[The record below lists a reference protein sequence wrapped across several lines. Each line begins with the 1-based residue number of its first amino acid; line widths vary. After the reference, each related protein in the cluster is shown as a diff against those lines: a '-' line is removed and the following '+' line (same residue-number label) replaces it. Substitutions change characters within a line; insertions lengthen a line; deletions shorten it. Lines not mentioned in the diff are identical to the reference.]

1 MRQSHRKRD
10 MTLTIKN
17 RLYILSFIPLLL
29 MAIGMMSV
37 TYMKSTELTAQQV
50 ESTRSNM
57 MAMKEKELKAYLQMA
72 QSSISPF
79 LERGATLE
87 EALPTLRTLEY
98 GESGYIFG
106 YDSKGV
112 RVVVGQNT
120 DGIGKNYYDLQ
131 DKKGNYLIRDLI
143 KNSKL
148 GEFTT
153 YYFPKLGQSEAL
165 PKLSYSIF
173 IPQWDLMLGTGFYTD
188 DIDAVIAEMKES
200 SNAALQ
206 SSLTAI
212 ALFCGLIA
220 VVVAVFAVAVNRTI
234 MKPLEQFD
242 RSISAFASGEADL
255 TARME
260 TFKAPE
266 FTKLSENFNAFVAS
280 LQTIIRS
287 VSDVGQQVV
296 SETSSMSSRA
306 AQVDELATGQREET
320 EQVATAMT
328 EMTTTAQ
335 EISSNA
341 SQAADSAKLAENN
354 AKEAQQIVNA
364 AADSVAGLASE
375 VSEANTVVSR
385 LEGDVQNISSSLAV
399 IQDIAEQTNLL
410 ALNAAIEAARAGEQG
425 RGFAVV
431 ADEVRKLASRTQES
445 TGDIHKMIE
454 QLKAAS
460 DAAVK
465 AMDSSQ
471 NRSAQTV
478 EEANAAAAALAK
490 IQESIDTIMDMNS
503 LIATAT
509 EQQNIVGQEISQR
522 IVVISDQSS
531 QSASLANQNRAGSQN
546 LNNRANELYHLV
558 DRFTV

>member
-1 MRQSHRKRD
+1 

-87 EALPTLRTLEY
+87 EALPTLKTLEY

-220 VVVAVFAVAVNRTI
+220 GVVAVFAVAVNRTI

>member
-1 MRQSHRKRD
+1 

-37 TYMKSTELTAQQV
+37 TYMKSTELTEQQV

-72 QSSISPF
+72 YSSISPF
-79 LERGATLE
+79 LDRGATLE

-112 RVVVGQNT
+112 RVVVGQSE
-120 DGIGKNYYDLQ
+120 DGIGNNYYDLQ
-131 DKKGNYLIRDLI
+131 DKQGNYLIRDLI
-143 KNSKL
+143 KNAKL

-153 YYFPKLGQSEAL
+153 YYFPKPGQSVAL
-165 PKLSYSIF
+165 PKLSYSVF
-173 IPQWDLMLGTGFYTD
+173 VPQWDLMLGTGFYTD

-212 ALFCGLIA
+212 AMFCGLIA
-220 VVVAVFAVAVNRTI
+220 LVVAVFAVAVNRTI
-234 MKPLEQFD
+234 MQPLEQFD

-260 TFKAPE
+260 AFKAPE
-266 FTKLSENFNAFVAS
+266 FTRLSENFNAFVAS

-296 SETSSMSSRA
+296 SETTSMSSRA
-306 AQVDELATGQREET
+306 AQVDEIATGQREET

-335 EISSNA
+335 EISGNA
-341 SQAADSAKLAENN
+341 SQAADSAKQAENN

-364 AADSVAGLASE
+364 AANSVAGLASE

-445 TGDIHKMIE
+445 TGDIHKMIQ

-490 IQESIDTIMDMNS
+490 IQASIDTIMDMNS

-531 QSASLANQNRAGSQN
+531 QSASLANQNRTGSQN

>member
-1 MRQSHRKRD
+1 

-29 MAIGMMSV
+29 MAISMMSV
-37 TYMKSTELTAQQV
+37 TYMKSTELTAEQV

-72 QSSISPF
+72 KSSITPF
-79 LERGATLE
+79 LENGSTLK
-87 EALPTLRTLEY
+87 EALPTLKTLEY

-112 RVVVGQNT
+112 RVVFGQNN

-173 IPQWDLMLGTGFYTD
+173 VPQWDLMLGTGFYTD
-188 DIDAVIAEMKES
+188 DIDAIIAEMKES

-206 SSLTAI
+206 SSLKAI
-212 ALFCGLIA
+212 AIFCGLIA
-220 VVVAVFAVAVNRTI
+220 LVVAVFAVAVNRTI
-234 MKPLEQFD
+234 MQPLEQFD
-242 RSISAFASGEADL
+242 RSINAFASGKADL

-287 VSDVGQQVV
+287 VSEVGQQVV

-341 SQAADSAKLAENN
+341 SQAADSAKLAEGK

-375 VSEANTVVSR
+375 VSEANAVVSR
-385 LEGDVQNISSSLAV
+385 LEDDVQNISSSLAV

-531 QSASLANQNRAGSQN
+531 QSASLANQNRDGSQN

-558 DRFTV
+558 GRFTV

>member
-1 MRQSHRKRD
+1 

-72 QSSISPF
+72 QSSVSPF

-220 VVVAVFAVAVNRTI
+220 VIVAVFAVAVNRTI

-341 SQAADSAKLAENN
+341 SQAADSAKLAESN

>member
-1 MRQSHRKRD
+1 

-72 QSSISPF
+72 YSSISPF
-79 LERGATLE
+79 LDKGATLE
-87 EALPTLRTLEY
+87 EALPTLKTLEY

-112 RVVVGQNT
+112 RVVVGQSN
-120 DGIGKNYYDLQ
+120 DGIGNNYYDLQ
-131 DKKGNYLIRDLI
+131 DKQGNYLIRDLI

-153 YYFPKLGQSEAL
+153 YYFPKPGQSVAL
-165 PKLSYSIF
+165 PKLSYSVF
-173 IPQWDLMLGTGFYTD
+173 VPQWDLMLGTGFYTD

-200 SNAALQ
+200 SNIALQ

-212 ALFCGLIA
+212 AIFCGLIA
-220 VVVAVFAVAVNRTI
+220 LVVAVFAVAVNRTI
-234 MKPLEQFD
+234 MQPLEQFD

-260 TFKAPE
+260 KFKAPE

-296 SETSSMSSRA
+296 AETSSMSSRA
-306 AQVDELATGQREET
+306 AQVDEIATGQREET

-341 SQAADSAKLAENN
+341 SQAADSAKLAEGN

-364 AADSVAGLASE
+364 AANSVASLASE

-385 LEGDVQNISSSLAV
+385 LEGDVQNISSSLTV

-445 TGDIHKMIE
+445 TGDIHKMIQ

-471 NRSAQTV
+471 NKSAQTV

-546 LNNRANELYHLV
+546 LNSRANELYHLV

>member
-1 MRQSHRKRD
+1 

-72 QSSISPF
+72 YSSISPF
-79 LERGATLE
+79 LDKGATLE

-112 RVVVGQNT
+112 RIVVGQSN

-131 DKKGNYLIRDLI
+131 DKQGNYLIRDLI

-153 YYFPKLGQSEAL
+153 YYFPKPGQSVAL
-165 PKLSYSIF
+165 PKLSYSVF
-173 IPQWDLMLGTGFYTD
+173 VPQWDLMLGTGFYTD

-200 SNAALQ
+200 SNIALQ

-212 ALFCGLIA
+212 AIFCGLIA
-220 VVVAVFAVAVNRTI
+220 LVVAVFAVAVNRTI
-234 MKPLEQFD
+234 MQPLEQFD

-260 TFKAPE
+260 KFKAPE

-296 SETSSMSSRA
+296 AETSSMSSRA
-306 AQVDELATGQREET
+306 AQVDEIATGQREET

-341 SQAADSAKLAENN
+341 SQAADSAKLAEGN

-364 AADSVAGLASE
+364 AANSVAGLASE

-385 LEGDVQNISSSLAV
+385 LEGDVQNISSSLTV

-445 TGDIHKMIE
+445 TGDIHKMIQ

-471 NRSAQTV
+471 NKSAQTV

-546 LNNRANELYHLV
+546 LNSRANELYHLV
-558 DRFTV
+558 DRFTI

>member
-1 MRQSHRKRD
+1 

-79 LERGATLE
+79 LDRGATLE

-112 RVVVGQNT
+112 RVVVGQNN

-212 ALFCGLIA
+212 AIFCGLIA
-220 VVVAVFAVAVNRTI
+220 LVVAVFAVAVNRTI

-296 SETSSMSSRA
+296 AETSSMSSRA
-306 AQVDELATGQREET
+306 AQVDEIATGQREET

-341 SQAADSAKLAENN
+341 SQAADSAKLAEGN

-531 QSASLANQNRAGSQN
+531 QSAALANQNRTGSQN
-546 LNNRANELYHLV
+546 LNSRANELYHLV

>member
-1 MRQSHRKRD
+1 

-72 QSSISPF
+72 YSAISPF
-79 LERGATLE
+79 LDRGATLE

-112 RVVVGQNT
+112 RVVVGQSN

-131 DKKGNYLIRDLI
+131 DKQGNYLIRDLI
-143 KNSKL
+143 KNAKL

-153 YYFPKLGQSEAL
+153 YYFPKPGQSVAL
-165 PKLSYSIF
+165 PKLSYSVF
-173 IPQWDLMLGTGFYTD
+173 VPQWDLMLGTGFYTD

-212 ALFCGLIA
+212 AIFCGFIALI
-220 VVVAVFAVAVNRTI
+220 VAIFAVAVNRTI
-234 MKPLEQFD
+234 MQPLEQFD

-260 TFKAPE
+260 AFKAPE

-296 SETSSMSSRA
+296 AETSSMSSRA
-306 AQVDELATGQREET
+306 AQVDEIASGQREET

-341 SQAADSAKLAENN
+341 NQAADSAKQAENN

-364 AADSVAGLASE
+364 AANSVAGLASE

-385 LEGDVQNISSSLAV
+385 LEGDVQNISSSLTV

-445 TGDIHKMIE
+445 TGDIHKMIQ

-490 IQESIDTIMDMNS
+490 IQASIDTIMDMNS

-531 QSASLANQNRAGSQN
+531 QSASLANQNRTGSQN
-546 LNNRANELYHLV
+546 LNSRANELYHLV

>member
-1 MRQSHRKRD
+1 MS
-10 MTLTIKN
+10 LTIRN
-17 RLYILSFIPLLL
+17 RLYILSFIPLLFMTL
-29 MAIGMMSV
+29 GMIYVSYLK
-37 TYMKSTELTAQQV
+37 TTELTAEQV
-50 ESTRSNM
+50 NSTRTNM
-57 MAMKEKELKAYLQMA
+57 MEMKQKELKSYLQMA
-72 QSSISPF
+72 KSSITPF

-87 EALPTLRTLEY
+87 EALPTLRQLEY

-112 RVVVGQNT
+112 RVVVGQSS
-120 DGIGKNYYDLQ
+120 DGIGKSYFNLQ
-131 DKKGNYLIRDLI
+131 DKKGNYLIQDLI
-143 KNSKL
+143 KNSKV
-148 GEFTT
+148 GKFTT
-153 YYFPKLGQSEAL
+153 YYFPKLGETEAL

-188 DIDAVIAEMKES
+188 DIDAVITEMEAS
-200 SNAALQ
+200 SNQALQ
-206 SSLTAI
+206 STITAI
-212 ALFCGLIA
+212 SLFCGLIA
-220 VVVAVFAVAVNRTI
+220 LIVAVFAVGINRTI
-234 MKPLEQFD
+234 MKPIEQLD
-242 RSISAFASGEADL
+242 RSISSFASGEADL

-260 TFKAPE
+260 SFRAPE
-266 FTKLSENFNAFVAS
+266 FARLSDNFNAFVAS

-296 SETSSMSSRA
+296 NETNSMSARA
-306 AQVDELATGQREET
+306 AQVDELANGQREET

-328 EMTTTAQ
+328 EMTSTAQ

-341 SQAADSAKLAENN
+341 SQAANSAKQAENN
-354 AKEAQQIVNA
+354 AREAQEIVNA
-364 AADSVAGLASE
+364 AAESVAGLASE
-375 VSEANTVVSR
+375 VSEANTVVSQ

-445 TGDIHKMIE
+445 TGEIHTMIE

-478 EEANAAAAALAK
+478 EEANAAAEALAR

-509 EQQNIVGQEISQR
+509 EEQNIVGQEISQR
-522 IVVISDQSS
+522 VVVISDSSS
-531 QSASLANQNRAGSQN
+531 QSATLANENRTGSQN
-546 LNNRANELYHLV
+546 LNDRANELYHLV

>member
-1 MRQSHRKRD
+1 

-72 QSSISPF
+72 YSSVSPF
-79 LERGATLE
+79 LDRGATLE

-112 RVVVGQNT
+112 RVVVGQNN

-212 ALFCGLIA
+212 AIFCGLIA
-220 VVVAVFAVAVNRTI
+220 LVVAVFAVAVNRTI

-296 SETSSMSSRA
+296 AETSSMSSRA
-306 AQVDELATGQREET
+306 AQVDEIATGQREET

-341 SQAADSAKLAENN
+341 SQAADSAKLAEGN

-490 IQESIDTIMDMNS
+490 IQASIDTIMDMNS

-531 QSASLANQNRAGSQN
+531 QSAALANQNRTGSQN
-546 LNNRANELYHLV
+546 LNSRANELYHLV